1 MMSLRACRAE
11 RTLSERNETKW
22 KSKRGCNNLRIT
34 FSLRLVILVSF
45 VLASCNLPP
54 TQISPTP
61 STSTTSVPQPPATQ
75 SATHT
80 PQPQAE
86 HRIGVRQVNGV
97 GEFYDKQTG
106 ETFVPRGANYAFVP
120 LGGGYTNLILKVGI
134 YDPKR
139 TREDFA
145 VLKSLGYNSVR
156 VFLDHCSS
164 GAGCIGDA
172 DNVGLNPAYLDNI
185 ADMMSAGKETGIYI
199 LFTSNDLPDQ
209 GGYAE
214 EANTGSGGDFAGYRN
229 SYYLRPH
236 AITATRRYWRDLLT
250 GLVERNAAFDAVL
263 GWQLLNEQW
272 MFLDQ
277 PPLSL
282 TSGFVETTTGSYDMS
297 DPEQKTRMVSDGI
310 VYYIAQMKEE
320 ILIHDPTA
328 LVTMGFFVPEI
339 AAPEWYVETASLL
352 QKSDLDFF
360 DFHAYPGFHTFRDH
374 AEHFG
379 MIGYDA
385 KPIVLGEYGA
395 FRHIYSEVD
404 SAARAVTDWVAESC
418 EYGFDG
424 WLYWTYYPAD
434 ASAGDRTWGLVDE
447 SNFMLDLFAPVNQPD
462 PCMPVEVPNDNLAY
476 GKPATASHSLPN
488 EPPANAVDDNAGTQW
503 GAGNH
508 PVQWIQIDLQGVY
521 RITEIRLLVAQYPA
535 GTTIHRVQVR
545 ASSGDSYQTV
555 YEFQGSTNDNDWLIF
570 KPDTPLLA
578 IQIRIQTISSPSWV
592 AWKEIQV
599 YGEPSQ

>member
-1 MMSLRACRAE
+1 MNR
-11 RTLSERNETKW
+11 
-22 KSKRGCNNLRIT
+22 
-34 FSLRLVILVSF
+34 FSRMLRLGVLASVA
-45 VLASCNLPP
+45 LASCNLPASQTDAPP
-54 TQISPTP
+54 TAN
-61 STSTTSVPQPPATQ
+61 STSVVAAQPA
-75 SATHT
+75 ANT
-80 PQPQAE
+80 PQLQAE

-97 GEFYDKQTG
+97 GEFYDKQTN
-106 ETFVPRGANYAFVP
+106 EKFIPRGANYVFISRASGF
-120 LGGGYTNLILKVGI
+120 TNLILKVGV
-134 YDPKR
+134 YDPQR
-139 TREDFA
+139 TREDFETLA
-145 VLKSLGYNSVR
+145 NLGYNTVR
-156 VFLDHCSS
+156 VFLDHCNK

-250 GLVERNAAFDAVL
+250 GLMERNAAFDAVL

-297 DPEQKTRMVSDGI
+297 DPDQKTQMVSDGI
-310 VYYIAQMKEE
+310 VYYIARMKEE

-339 AAPEWYVETASLL
+339 AAPGWYVETASLL
-352 QKSDLDFF
+352 EKSNLDFF
-360 DFHAYPGFHTFRDH
+360 DFHGYPGGANVAEH
-374 AEHFG
+374 AQHFG

-385 KPIVLGEYGA
+385 KPILMGEYGA
-395 FRHIYSEVD
+395 FRHIYSEID
-404 SAARAVTDWVAESC
+404 SAARALTSWVAESC
-418 EYGFDG
+418 QFGFDG
-424 WLYWTYYPAD
+424 WLYWTYYPAG
-434 ASAGDRTWGLVDE
+434 AGIGDRTWGFTDDDGYLM
-447 SNFMLDLFAPVNQPD
+447 NLFAPVNQPD
-462 PCMPVEVPNDNLAY
+462 ACAAVEIPNANLAY
-476 GKPATASHSLPN
+476 GKPVTASRSLPE

-503 GAGNH
+503 GSGEG
-508 PVQWIQIDLQGVY
+508 PVQWIQIDLQGLF
-521 RITEIRLLVAQYPA
+521 RITEIRMLVAQYPA
-535 GTTIHRVQVR
+535 GTTIHQVQVR

-555 YEFQGSTNDNDWLIF
+555 YEFQGSANDNDWLIF

-578 IQIRIQTISSPSWV
+578 SQIRIQTISSPSWV

-599 YGEPSQ
+599 YGEPTQ